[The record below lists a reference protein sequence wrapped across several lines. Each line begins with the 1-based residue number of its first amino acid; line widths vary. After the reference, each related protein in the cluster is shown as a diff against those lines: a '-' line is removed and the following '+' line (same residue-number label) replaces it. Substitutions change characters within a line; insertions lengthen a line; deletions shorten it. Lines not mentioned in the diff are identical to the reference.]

1 MLRLTHAATIA
12 GLAAFAAACATMG
25 ETDAPAA
32 DAPPVDLL
40 ANGLDGLELMGVGT
54 WTFEDGELVGV
65 GPETGP
71 PFGWAVTPG
80 DYGDFEV
87 TVEFSVSDTHNS
99 GVYFRC
105 QERANITDRNCYEA
119 NIFDNR
125 PDQSGRTGGI
135 PNYLAPIATVDA
147 AGQWN
152 TYVIRVE
159 GDRIQVTL
167 NGVVTIDGHDQTN
180 SAAGPIAIQAAVGE
194 VRVRKFEVRP
204 L

>member
-1 MLRLTHAATIA
+1 MLRLSRTAAVA
-12 GLAAFAAACATMG
+12 GLAAFAVACAS
-25 ETDAPAA
+25 TDGADTTAA
-32 DAPPVDLL
+32 DAPVNLL
-40 ANGLDGLELMGVGT
+40 ADGLDGLEFVGPAT
-54 WTFEDGELVGV
+54 WTFENGELVGV

-71 PFGWAVTPG
+71 PFGWAVTPEL
-80 DYGDFEV
+80 YGDFEV
-87 TVEFSVSDTHNS
+87 TVEFFVPETHNS

-105 QERANITDRNCYEA
+105 QDPADITDRNCYEA

-147 AGQWN
+147 ANKWN

-159 GDRIQVTL
+159 GDRITITL
-167 NGVVTIDGHDQTN
+167 NDVVTIDGHDPTN
-180 SAAGPIAIQAAVGE
+180 AAPGPIAIQAAVGE
-194 VRVRKFEVRP
+194 VRVRRFEVRG